1 MPLFPL
7 FADLQQRP
15 VLVVGG
21 GMVAER
27 KVEALLKAGAQ
38 VTVGA
43 PELAAGLVG
52 LRDAGRITHHAG
64 PYREAWLDGAWLVVA
79 ATSDVVVNRLVA
91 AAAAARRIFVNVV
104 DDAQLSSFHVP
115 AVIDRAPLTI
125 AISSGGAAPMF
136 ARLLRERLEATLPPG
151 CAETAGTGSA

>member
-38 VTVGA
+38 
-43 PELAAGLVG
+43 
-52 LRDAGRITHHAG
+52 
-64 PYREAWLDGAWLVVA
+64 
-79 ATSDVVVNRLVA
+79 ATA
-91 AAAAARRIFVNVV
+91 
-104 DDAQLSSFHVP
+104 LSY
-115 AVIDRAPLTI
+115 IR
-125 AISSGGAAPMF
+125 
-136 ARLLRERLEATLPPG
+136 
-151 CAETAGTGSA
+151 